1 MPAIGKW
8 VTFLLAIMIAA
19 SLLVTYAQ
27 QVVPL
32 VPAFNT
38 TSNVVVIGNM
48 SSQYVSKLLG
58 YALFFTNLWDMGSGT
73 SGSTI
78 LMYNAAEGVAYYIR
92 NYTFI
97 KPTYSYD
104 VTLGYPA
111 IFYGHSQWGGL
122 YPKMSPLLMLP
133 AQVIS
138 LPGIWAYV
146 NYSTV
151 KFTPGNLQFDLSL
164 QVWLGAT
171 PNETSGAQPGDL
183 EVIIYYYTHNMAP
196 GGSNMG
202 TITVPTFV
210 NGSIVDESW
219 QVWVYY
225 GGSSMW
231 TIAWFVPSINQPS
244 GYVGLNITGMLYD
257 LFNILVTNWPLQW
270 NFTGLLNYY
279 LFQLGND
286 FGTSSQLSNVF
297 ENITVYKYYLELTKP
312 LIPII
317 TVTNTTTTTVT
328 TTATTYVT
336 STVTSTTTTTVTSTT
351 TSVSTTTV
359 TSPVTSTTTL
369 TTTSLL
375 TTTSTA
381 TLVSTLTSTLT
392 VTKEVIGTS
401 VIVGI
406 VIIVIVIAVIAALLV
421 RRR

>member
-1 MPAIGKW
+1 MPVIGKW
-8 VTFLLAIMIAA
+8 IMLLAAVVVAA
-19 SLLVTYAQ
+19 SFLVTYAQ
-27 QVVPL
+27 QVVML
-32 VPAFNT
+32 IPAFNT
-38 TSNVVVIGNM
+38 TSNVVVVGNM
-48 SSQYVSKLLG
+48 SSQYVSKPLG

-73 SGSTI
+73 SGTTT
-78 LMYNAAEGVAYYIR
+78 LMYNAAEGVAYYIQ

-111 IFYGHSQWGGL
+111 IFYGRSQWGGL

-138 LPGIWAYV
+138 LPSIWAYV
-146 NYSTV
+146 NYSV
-151 KFTPGNLQFDLSL
+151 IKFTPSNLQFDLSL

-171 PNETSGAQPGDL
+171 PNETSGPQPGDL

-196 GGSNMG
+196 GGSQMG

-244 GYVGLNITGMLYD
+244 GYIGLNITGMLYD
-257 LFNILVTNWPLQW
+257 LFNILAANWPLQW
-270 NFTGLLNYY
+270 NFTGLLNFYIY
-279 LFQLGND
+279 NLQLGND

-297 ENITVYKYYLELTKP
+297 ENITIYKYYFELTKP
-312 LIPII
+312 LVPII
-317 TVTNTTTTTVT
+317 TTTTTTTTTAYVT
-328 TTATTYVT
+328 TTVT
-336 STVTSTTTTTVTSTT
+336 STITTTTTVTSTT
-351 TSVSTTTV
+351 TAVSTTTV

-381 TLVSTLTSTLT
+381 TLTSTLTRTLT

-406 VIIVIVIAVIAALLV
+406 VIIVIVIAVIVVLLV

>member
-1 MPAIGKW
+1 MRTISRW
-8 VTFLLAIMIAA
+8 IILLATVMVIAG
-19 SLLVTYAQ
+19 LLVTYAQ
-27 QVVPL
+27 QVVSL

-38 TSNVVVIGNM
+38 TSNVIVVGNT
-48 SSQYVSKLLG
+48 SSQYVSAPLG

-73 SGSTI
+73 AGKTI
-78 LMYNAAEGVAYYIR
+78 LMYNAAEGTAYFIQ

-146 NYSTV
+146 NYSV
-151 KFTPGNLQFDLSL
+151 VNFTPSSLQFDLSL

-171 PNETSGAQPGDL
+171 PNETSGPQPGDL
-183 EVIIYYYTHNMAP
+183 EIIIYYYTHNMAP
-196 GGSNMG
+196 GGSQVG

-210 NGSIVDESW
+210 NGSIVNENW

-231 TIAWFVPSINQPS
+231 TIVWFVPSINQPS

-257 LFNILVTNWPLQW
+257 LFNILTTNWPLQW
-270 NFTGLLNYY
+270 NFTGLLNFYVY
-279 LFQLGND
+279 NIQLGND
-286 FGTSSQLSNVF
+286 FGTSTQLSNVF
-297 ENITVYKYYLELTKP
+297 ENITIYRYYLELTKP
-312 LIPII
+312 IIPV
-317 TVTNTTTTTVT
+317 VTTTSTTTTTTTAYVT
-328 TTATTYVT
+328 T
-336 STVTSTTTTTVTSTT
+336 TVTSTTTTTITSTT

-381 TLVSTLTSTLT
+381 TLTSTLTSTLT

-401 VIVGI
+401 VIIGI
-406 VIIVIVIAVIAALLV
+406 VVILIIIAVIALLLV
-421 RRR
+421 RRK